1 MNKKMNFI
9 VTTDEDTARV
19 LTEEGFRLISDNN
32 GQYTFENKPIE
43 FFSEKDVKNVV
54 YTNTLTF

>member
-19 LTEEGFRLISDNN
+19 LSEEGFRLISNDN
-32 GQYTFENKPIE
+32 GKYTFENKPIE
-43 FFSEKDVKNVV
+43 LFVEKDVKKVV
-54 YTNTLTF
+54 YTNMLTF